1 MNYDVNKI
9 REDFPILQQQVH
21 RKPLVYLD
29 NGATT
34 QKPRQVIN
42 AIEQYYQSENANIH
56 RGIYYLSE
64 LATQR
69 YEAVR
74 DQVQHYLNAASR
86 EQIIFTSGTTAAINL
101 VAQSYARNALQAGD
115 ELIISAMEHHA
126 NIVPWQIVCE
136 QTGATLKVIPIHDNG
151 ELDMTA
157 LQKMLSTKTKFLA
170 ITHVSNVLGTINP
183 VKKITAMAHEFN
195 VPVLLDGAQ
204 AVQHFSVDVQD
215 LGCDFYVF
223 SAHKLYG
230 PTGVGVLYGKKSLL
244 EEMPPYQTGGDMIHT
259 VSFEKTTFAGL
270 PNKFEAGTPNIAGVV
285 GLGEALTYVSTVGLP
300 NIEQHEK
307 NLLTAATER
316 LNDIAGLR
324 IIGTAAE
331 KSGVI
336 SFVLNDIH
344 PHDIATILDS
354 EGVAIR
360 AGHHCAMP
368 LMTRFNVPATARA
381 SFGLY
386 NTHQEIEQLAV
397 ALDKT
402 QKVFA

>member
-1 MNYDVNKI
+1 MQKI
-9 REDFPILQQQVH
+9 RKDFPILQQLV
-21 RKPLVYLD
+21 RGKPLVYLD

-34 QKPRQVIN
+34 QKPRQVIK
-42 AIEQYYQSENANIH
+42 AIENYYQTENANIH

-64 LATQR
+64 LATLR

-74 DQVQHYLNAASR
+74 DQVKTYLNALQR
-86 EQIIFTSGTTAAINL
+86 EEIIFTSGTTEAINL
-101 VAQSYARNALQAGD
+101 VAQSYGRSKLQPGD
-115 ELIISAMEHHA
+115 EVIITAMEHHA
-126 NIVPWQIVCE
+126 NIVPWQIVCD
-136 QTGATLKVIPIHDNG
+136 QTGAKLQVVPIHDNG
-151 ELDMTA
+151 ELDIA
-157 LQKMLSTKTKFLA
+157 VLQKLLSNKTKFLA

-183 VKKITAMAHEFN
+183 VKQITAMAHEYN

-215 LGCDFYVF
+215 LDCDFYAF

-230 PTGVGVLYGKKSLL
+230 PTGVGVLYGKKSILDA
-244 EEMPPYQTGGDMIHT
+244 MPPYKSGGDMIHT
-259 VSFEKTTFAGL
+259 VSFEKTTYADL
-270 PNKFEAGTPNIAGVV
+270 PNKFEAGTPNIAGVI
-285 GLGEALTYVSTVGLP
+285 GLGAALAYVTSIGLSA
-300 NIEQHEK
+300 IAQHE
-307 NLLTAATER
+307 NTLLTAATDC
-316 LNDIAGLR
+316 LNDIAGLQ

-336 SFVLNDIH
+336 SFALDDIH

-354 EGVAIR
+354 EGVAVR

-368 LMTRFNVPATARA
+368 LMKRFNVPATARA

-386 NTHQEIEQLAV
+386 NTICEVESLAA
-397 ALDKT
+397 ALHKT